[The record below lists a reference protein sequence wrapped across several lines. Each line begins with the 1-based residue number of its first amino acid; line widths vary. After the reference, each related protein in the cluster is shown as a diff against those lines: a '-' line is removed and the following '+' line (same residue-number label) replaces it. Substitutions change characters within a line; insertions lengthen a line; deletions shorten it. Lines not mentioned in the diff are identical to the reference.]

1 MSLQHRIRT
10 QWQRS
15 KKVASVTHAFIG
27 GFKKAHQIGAF
38 KEPPRDILPNYIQVF
53 CRKMC
58 LAFGVQVVTVK
69 PMPATHGL
77 WASNHISW
85 LDIPVAGSVSGAF
98 FLSKAEIAKWPL
110 VGALAKA
117 GGTLFIQRGSGDAGT
132 VAEQIAKFMTQ
143 GASVLFFPEATTT
156 NGHKIKRIHGK
167 LLQAAIQTN
176 LPIQPMV
183 ICYVDKHGHISTQ
196 IPYYGDMTI
205 KDSFM
210 HVLDDDEIT
219 AYVLPLEPLYPDG
232 KSQHELTDLLQQR
245 LQDGLS
251 TLQQQV
257 LTVKPTDALW

>member
-15 KKVASVTHAFIG
+15 KKVSSATNTFAG
-27 GFKKAHQIGAF
+27 GLKKAYQIGAF
-38 KEPPRDILPNYIQVF
+38 KEPPRDILPKYIRVF

-85 LDIPVAGSVSGAF
+85 MDIPVAGSVSGAF

-132 VAEQIAKFMTQ
+132 IAEQIATFMAD

-156 NGHKIKRIHGK
+156 NGHKVKRIHGK
-167 LLQAAIQTN
+167 LLQAAIKTN

-183 ICYVDKHGHISTQ
+183 ICYADQQGLISQ
-196 IPYYGDMTI
+196 DIAYYGDIQM
-205 KDSFM
+205 KDSLM
-210 HVLDDDEIT
+210 NVLDSDKIT
-219 AYVLPLEPLYPDG
+219 AYVLPLEPLYPEG
-232 KSQHELTDLLQQR
+232 KSQSELTEILQQR
-245 LQDGLS
+245 MQDGLS
-251 TLQQQV
+251 ELQQQV
-257 LTVKPTDALW
+257 LTIKPTDAVW